1 MLHIDTDTK
10 YYWFHGS
17 VDFRKAF
24 DSLSG
29 LIQEFL
35 RREVTDGGF
44 LIFVK
49 LRRNANK
56 PLKWEGDDMPMYH
69 KRLEQGV
76 FEDPKK
82 SVDGKQIIID
92 ANQLSLILQGIRL
105 SIVVRNLHPS
115 SNRKLLHVEQD
126 AIGRAFTKCRM
137 NRAVHVR
144 FCGKAVVKFPA

>member
-1 MLHIDTDTK
+1 M
-10 YYWFHGS
+10 
-17 VDFRKAF
+17 DFRKAF
-24 DSLSG
+24 DGLSG

-35 RREVTDGGF
+35 QREVTDGGF
-44 LIFVK
+44 LIFVN
-49 LRRNANK
+49 LRRNAIK
-56 PLKWEGDDMPMYH
+56 PLKWEGDGLAMYH

-76 FEDPKK
+76 FEEPQM
-82 SVDGKQIIID
+82 SIDGKQIIID

-105 SIVVRNLHPS
+105 SIVVRNLHTS
-115 SNRKLLHVEQD
+115 SNRRSLRVEQD